1 MRGKFLHPIG
11 KCLIIYIIT
20 QYWTTFEMQKMPV
33 FTKIFNYLAVIN
45 FYFIKYS
52 FPYLGFISTAFWFL
66 FLNIKFSTIW
76 LILVLVFYK
85 SSFLNFSFNIITFIS
100 KIPNKKIFN
109 YLAVFNLGFQQIF
122 FSYLWF
128 QQFKFQ
134 LKNSQHINF
143 QLFGCFFL
151 LLSTFFCQS
160 KPIFNK

>member
-1 MRGKFLHPIG
+1 MAHFSFGFHKYFFLDSSFNSSSSN
-11 KCLIIYIIT
+11 L
-20 QYWTTFEMQKMPV
+20 
-33 FTKIFNYLAVIN
+33 KI
-45 FYFIKYS
+45 
-52 FPYLGFISTAFWFL
+52 
-66 FLNIKFSTIW
+66 LNIKFSTIW

-85 SSFLNFSFNIITFIS
+85 YSFLNFSFNIITFIS

-151 LLSTFFCQS
+151 LLSTLFCQS
-160 KPIFNK
+160 KPIFNKYIFKGLIFKSIPLYIWFLIITLFIKIIFTS